1 MTWIYQNEPLTEIPE
16 GYIGFVYEIEDLANE
31 RRYIG
36 KKLFKFRKT
45 KQVKGKKK
53 KTLVPSDWLDYYGS
67 SDELKKQVEIHG
79 KDKFQRTILYLC
91 HTKGECSYYEAQ
103 EIFSRNAILS
113 EIYYNQSIMCRI
125 HRNHLKGKS

>member
-1 MTWIYQNEPLTEIPE
+1 MWTYNNEPLTEIPD
-16 GYIGFVYEIEDLANE
+16 GYVGFVYEIEDLVNE
-31 RRYIG
+31 KRYIG

-67 SDELKKQVEIHG
+67 SDVLKQQVEMHG
-79 KDKFQRTILYLC
+79 KDKFRRRILHLC
-91 HTKGECSYYEAQ
+91 KTKGECSYYEAK
-103 EIFSRNAILS
+103 EIFSHNAILS

-125 HRNHLKGKS
+125 HRSHLKG